1 MKRILIMAV
10 AAVSIIFAQ
19 DDFFEPG
26 YSIGGYGEL
35 HYNRAQSGDNAATTK
50 MDFHRFIIY
59 YGFSFSE
66 EWSFKSEV

>member
-1 MKRILIMAV
+1 MIKIFSILLLMMV
-10 AAVSIIFAQ
+10 LNAQ

-35 HYNRAQSGDNAATTK
+35 HWNRELDKDGETLINQ

-59 YGFSFSE
+59 YGYNHD
-66 EWSFKSEV
+66 